1 MEDTAMSQKIAKKYG
16 NKKRGF
22 LPGPVSNFSLA
33 QFIFIFLEE
42 NEVVGD
48 KFATFFMS

>member
-16 NKKRGF
+16 NKKRGI
-22 LPGPVSNFSLA
+22 GPVSNFSLA

-48 KFATFFMS
+48 KFATFFLS